1 MSDKQKEATLQITGM
16 TCAACSNRIE
26 KGLKKIEGVKE
37 ANVNLALE
45 RSTIVFD
52 PSKTSPQAFEEKI
65 EKLGY
70 GVVSEKAEFAITG
83 MTCAACSTRIEKGLN
98 KLEGVTKA
106 SVNLALETASVEYS
120 PSQIAPQDITQR
132 VEKLGYGAKLQRKR
146 TQ

>member
-1 MSDKQKEATLQITGM
+1 M
-16 TCAACSNRIE
+16 
-26 KGLKKIEGVKE
+26 
-37 ANVNLALE
+37 NLALE
-45 RSTIVFD
+45 RSTIIFD

-120 PSQIAPQDITQR
+120 PSQIDPQDITQR
-132 VEKLGYGAKLQRKR
+132 VEKLGYGAKLKSEEKKKSKA
-146 TQ
+146 TEKKN

>member
-1 MSDKQKEATLQITGM
+1 MSEKKKEDHFQITGM

-45 RSTIVFD
+45 RSTVIFD
-52 PSKTSPQAFEEKI
+52 PSKTSFHRSLKKKSKE
-65 EKLGY
+65 LGY

-83 MTCAACSTRIEKGLN
+83 MTCAACSTRIEKGFN
-98 KLEGVTKA
+98 KIEGVTKA

-120 PSQIAPQDITQR
+120 PSQIAPQDIMHELKSLDTEQS
-132 VEKLGYGAKLQRKR
+132 
-146 TQ
+146 